1 MDLSN
6 YSIAELIK
14 MYSSIINELKDRG
27 VLKTRNFVGELGEYL
42 VFEFYNQSSKLPKLT
57 SVPQGTKNINAI
69 DSNGMRYSIKS
80 TTNNVS
86 GVIYGLQP
94 YGSNEKN
101 VQLFEYVILCKLSE
115 TYELQGI
122 YQLSWDNFLKHK
134 KWHSRMAAWNIPLS
148 QKVISDSFVI
158 YEKGNN
164 RDEIINDNTNM
175 NGFASSLIDSEEVS
189 NQTDDKA
196 ITWKKIC
203 GVNHEQVR
211 SESITIIQK
220 ILKCNLNKESQS
232 RYVTT
237 NRNIAVFVLS
247 ASYSQK
253 NREYWYSINDDN
265 IPWFEPFPKCYIAFA
280 LGSPSQILMFSYEE
294 LKTLMKA
301 CLKTQEDIE
310 KHKKAHYHFSFAI
323 EKDKVFFKKKLPV
336 KKLVDV
342 TQNMIKEV
350 K

>member
-27 VLKTRNFVGELGEYL
+27 VLKTKNFVGELGEYL

-94 YGSNEKN
+94 YGSTENSI
-101 VQLFEYVILCKLSE
+101 QLFEYVILCKLSE

-122 YQLSWDNFLKHK
+122 YQLSWNNFLKHK
-134 KWHSRMAAWNIPLS
+134 KWHSKMAAWNIPIS
-148 QKVISDSFVI
+148 QKVISDSMVI
-158 YEKGNN
+158 YEKGKNSDDN
-164 RDEIINDNTNM
+164 IKVNDFT
-175 NGFASSLIDSEEVS
+175 GSLHDSEETS
-189 NQTDDKA
+189 NQTNDNA
-196 ITWKKIC
+196 ITWEKIC
-203 GVNHEQVR
+203 GVNHVQVR
-211 SESITIIQK
+211 SEAITKIQK
-220 ILKCNLNKESQS
+220 ILKCSLNKESQS
-232 RYVTT
+232 RYVSTD
-237 NRNIAVFVLS
+237 RNIAVFVLS

-253 NREYWYSINDDN
+253 NREYWYSIDDDN

-280 LGSPSQILMFSYEE
+280 LGSSCQILMFSYEE

-301 CLKTQEDIE
+301 CLKTQEDKE
-310 KHKKAHYHFSFAI
+310 KYKKAHYHFSFAI
-323 EKDKVFFKKKLPV
+323 ENDKVFFKKKLPD
-336 KKLVDV
+336 KELVDV